1 MKKFFKIIGI
11 TFLCLMI
18 VGQIVR
24 TVMRPAMQRSMEKT
38 AFERMIE
45 RADKDCPI
53 QVALGKGA
61 LTGIKLEN
69 GFVTY
74 YLSYDNDFRNILST
88 LRDEDKIKEGIIMC
102 FLCINAQG
110 NNNGDLVMDILIREN
125 CGLKV
130 IVTESATGRF
140 ECCATVD
147 EIKSLRNRFRL
158 NPHEALYNLLTLS
171 VEAERSSLPMQID
184 EGMYM
189 SDYQLDSDNI
199 IITIKLDES
208 IYSIDNMIGNRNLMK
223 ATILS
228 EGQRDPDSKAFLDLC
243 KVSHTGLVYVI
254 KGNRTHKSFDI
265 VISSDEIRQTVK
277 TPSNLHII

>member
-1 MKKFFKIIGI
+1 
-11 TFLCLMI
+11 MI